1 AWRAGLPT
9 TRAWSGT
16 SAVTT
21 APAPTM
27 AQRPMVS
34 PDRTVA
40 LAPTVAPRRTRVACQ
55 PAGPLGVGGR
65 GPASLVKTAPG
76 PRNTL
81 SSTVT
86 PDHSSTPFLIVT
98 PSPTTAPPSTKAWS
112 PTLQS
117 APTRAPASTW
127 AKAQTRVRGPTS
139 SLSQSARAWTK
150 TEGSLAIGPGY
161 PVRCGHRRPEGQGN
175 LSERRWRRRARHG
188 RAQDAALWRLEY

>member
-76 PRNTL
+76 PRNTP

-98 PSPTTAPPSTKAWS
+98 PSPTTAPPSTNAWS
-112 PTLQS
+112 PTLPS
-117 APTRAPASTW
+117 APPRAPARRG
-127 AKAQTRVRGPTS
+127 AKAQTGVGGPTS
-139 SLSQSARAWTK
+139 SLSQSARACTN
-150 TEGSLAIGPGY
+150 TEGSLAIPAGY
-161 PVRCGHRRPEGQGN
+161 RGRGGHRRDRKSGG
-175 LSERRWRRRARHG
+175 WG
-188 RAQDAALWRLEY
+188 K